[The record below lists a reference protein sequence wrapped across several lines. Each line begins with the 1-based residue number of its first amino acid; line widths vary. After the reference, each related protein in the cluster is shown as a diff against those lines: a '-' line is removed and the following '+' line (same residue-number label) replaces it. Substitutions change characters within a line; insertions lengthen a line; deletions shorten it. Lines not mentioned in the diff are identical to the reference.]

1 MVKSYTQYHNESYQ
15 AGDIDPSVTCLT
27 YLADRYELNTEQR
40 YWIAFLYGTCYS
52 ATTTF
57 YMYNEFPDYELV
69 DVNRLNQWW
78 KQNKHNL
85 IFQTDRLRIKSNNQF
100 IDSFVSYR
108 NLCKGSQQ
116 RYFNSRSSDE
126 IYNKIL
132 AIKYFGRFT
141 LFNYLDVLN
150 QVTDIT
156 LKPRYLNMM
165 EAESCR
171 NGLAFAIGRE
181 DLIKEKLTGNEAR
194 LLHNEFIKTMRS
206 HKGNIFQVET
216 TLCAYKKYRYG
227 KRYVGY
233 YIDRMYN
240 EIKTMESRV
249 TEGVAWEVLWQFR
262 DETYDKKYLSEYK

>member
-1 MVKSYTQYHNESYQ
+1 MVKSYTEYHNESYL

-78 KQNKHNL
+78 KDNKHNL

-100 IDSFVSYR
+100 IESFVSYR

-181 DLIKEKLTGNEAR
+181 DLIKENISGNDAR
-194 LLHNEFIKTMRS
+194 LLHNEFINTMRS

-240 EIKTMESRV
+240 EIKTMEGRV

-262 DETYDKKYLSEYK
+262 EETYNKKYLSEYK

>member
-1 MVKSYTQYHNESYQ
+1 MVKSYTEYHNESYL

-78 KQNKHNL
+78 KDNKHNL
-85 IFQTDRLRIKSNNQF
+85 IFQTDRLRIKSNDQF
-100 IDSFVSYR
+100 IESFVSYR

-132 AIKYFGRFT
+132 SIKYFGRFT

-181 DLIKEKLTGNEAR
+181 DLIKENISGNDAR
-194 LLHNEFIKTMRS
+194 LLHNEFINTMRS

-240 EIKTMESRV
+240 EIKTMEGRV

-262 DETYDKKYLSEYK
+262 EETYNKKYLSEYK

>member
-1 MVKSYTQYHNESYQ
+1 MVKSYTEYHNESYL

-57 YMYNEFPDYELV
+57 YVYNEFPDYELV

-78 KQNKHNL
+78 KDNKHNL

-100 IDSFVSYR
+100 IESFVSYR

-181 DLIKEKLTGNEAR
+181 DLIKENISGNDAR
-194 LLHNEFIKTMRS
+194 LLHNEFINTMRS

-240 EIKTMESRV
+240 EIKTMEGRV

-262 DETYDKKYLSEYK
+262 EETYNKKYLSEYK